1 MFFVRE
7 SLYTDISVTL
17 LAVVSV
23 YYIWF
28 RCSLIIVIA
37 ACSLSSPLLLLLF
50 TMSDS
55 SSSAAP
61 AAIDPQAIIQE
72 LQRLGSITLQLQQ
85 QSLSASSAAA
95 GSAASSASA
104 HRRVDK
110 PMQPKAF
117 TNERGGIHIDYWI
130 GNMERYFRAIQGT
143 MTPREQVNYAATYLH
158 DAAGQWWDTV
168 SSTVTD
174 WPSMQKKLLERY
186 RPVSA
191 SQVARDQLDSFK
203 QRGSV
208 NNYSDIFRTLV
219 NRIDGMN
226 APALEET
233 VVHAFIRGLHPTV
246 KMEVHRENPLTL
258 EKAMSSAQRAE
269 QRLAQNFRNRTS
281 FFPSSASSSSSSFA
295 GARSS
300 ATESAI
306 GNYGSAPMELSAI
319 DAGIGNESEL
329 LMMYAAQDNPPVAF
343 IDNAVQSQLHQLQ
356 QSFAN
361 LNNRFQQRNGSA
373 RTKQRVPGLS
383 KEDQQKLFAAGKC
396 FKCREEGHIARNC
409 SKK

>member
-1 MFFVRE
+1 MAD
-7 SLYTDISVTL
+7 L
-17 LAVVSV
+17 
-23 YYIWF
+23 
-28 RCSLIIVIA
+28 
-37 ACSLSSPLLLLLF
+37 
-50 TMSDS
+50 S
-55 SSSAAP
+55 SSSAA
-61 AAIDPQAIIQE
+61 AVIDPQAIIQE
-72 LQRLGSITLQLQQ
+72 LQRLGSVTLQLQQ
-85 QSLSASSAAA
+85 QQSTSASSAA
-95 GSAASSASA
+95 SSSAVNSA
-104 HRRVDK
+104 LSHRRVDK

-143 MTPREQVNYAATYLH
+143 MTPQEQVNYAATYLH

-168 SSTVTD
+168 SSTITD
-174 WPSMQKKLLERY
+174 WPTMQKKLLERY

-208 NNYSDIFRTLV
+208 NNYCDIFRTLV

-269 QRLAQNFRNRTS
+269 QRLAQNFRHRTP
-281 FFPSSASSSSSSFA
+281 FFPGSASSSSSSSFI
-295 GARSS
+295 GARPT
-300 ATESAI
+300 ATESSI

-319 DAGIGNESEL
+319 DAGFGNESEL
-329 LMMYAAQDNPPVAF
+329 LMMYAAQENPPVAF
-343 IDNAVQSQLHQLQ
+343 TDNAVQSQLHQLQ
-356 QSFAN
+356 QAFSN
-361 LNNRFQQRNGSA
+361 LNNRFQQRNSGA
-373 RTKQRVPGLS
+373 RTKQRLPGLS
-383 KEDQQKLFAAGKC
+383 KEEQQKLFAAGKC